1 MSTLNGTMKPKEKQ
15 DEQVWQKLRKK
26 IIVEII
32 RRRAASPH
40 KEYELTEMEECELIC
55 MYIMGKTSVDI
66 NKIVEYVKKNY
77 HTQ

>member
-1 MSTLNGTMKPKEKQ
+1 MSTLNGAMKPKEKQ
-15 DEQVWQKLRKK
+15 DEQILQKLRKK

-40 KEYELTEMEECELIC
+40 KEYDLTEIEECELIC